1 MHVVGVEFVIVA
13 LALFVGAIVQGSLG
27 FGMVLV
33 AFPVL
38 VIIEP
43 ELLPQTTLIVGL
55 PIILGLAWRHRGGTN
70 WREVGLV
77 TLGRLPG
84 IAIAVLILSFA
95 SSRTIGLLAGGAVLG
110 AVGLSFWAPA
120 VPRTTPNLLLA
131 GVVSAVFGTTVSIGG
146 PPLAL
151 LFQHEAGP
159 RLRSTMTAIMLFG
172 APLSLVILTLS
183 GNVDGTD
190 LRTGLALMP
199 FSMLGGYISRWT
211 IPYIDARLRPVILS
225 VCAFGAIIAIIRLGV
240 SG

>member
-1 MHVVGVEFVIVA
+1 MHVVGVEFVIVG
-13 LALFVGAIVQGSLG
+13 LALFVGAVVQGSLG

-38 VIIEP
+38 VVMEP
-43 ELLPQTTLIVGL
+43 ALLPQTTLIVGL
-55 PIILGLAWRHRGGTN
+55 PIIFGLAWRHRGGTD
-70 WREVGLV
+70 WREVGIV
-77 TLGRLPG
+77 TVGRLPG
-84 IAIAVLILSFA
+84 IAIAVLILSLA

-110 AVGLSFWAPA
+110 AVALSFWAPK

-131 GVVSAVFGTTVSIGG
+131 GTVSAVFGTAVSIGG

-151 LFQHEAGP
+151 LYQHEEGP
-159 RLRSTMTAIMLFG
+159 KLRSTMTAIMLFG
-172 APLSLVILTLS
+172 APLGLVVLTLS

-190 LRTGLALMP
+190 LRTGVALAP
-199 FSMLGGYISRWT
+199 FSMLGGYLSRWT

-225 VCAFGAIIAIIRLGV
+225 ICAFGAIVAIVRLTV